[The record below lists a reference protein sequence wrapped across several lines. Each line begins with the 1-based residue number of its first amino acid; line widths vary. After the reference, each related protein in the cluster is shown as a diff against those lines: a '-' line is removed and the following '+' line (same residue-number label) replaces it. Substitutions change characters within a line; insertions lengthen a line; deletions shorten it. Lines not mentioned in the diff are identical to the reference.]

1 MAGNLVE
8 VLSRTLSD
16 FTFRNDQV
24 IIAGQAVRVPTVFEA
39 LNPPP
44 IGVPAYFERI
54 DRYSG
59 ASEECYLSALILM
72 DRLIRRNPNIK
83 LSSWNIHR
91 LLVTSVMVA
100 AKARDDV
107 FYSNKYYAA
116 VAGLQ
121 VDECNFLESEFL
133 QLIDWNL
140 HVSFNDYL
148 AYLQEINTR
157 YGPLTG
163 RSGDY
168 LRNHPNGLTTPAAAP
183 SNAEDAAAMS
193 PGGGPQPHPA
203 GCCRDEGDVSME
215 GDATESDDD
224 EDMH

>member
-1 MAGNLVE
+1 MATRAQQGNLVE

-16 FTFRNDQV
+16 FTFRNDQA
-24 IIAGQAVRVPTVFEA
+24 IIAGHAARVPSVFEA

-59 ASEECYLSALILM
+59 ASEECYLSALVLV
-72 DRLIRRNPNIK
+72 DRLIRRNPHIK
-83 LSSWNIHR
+83 LSSWNVHR

-100 AKARDDV
+100 AKARDDI

-133 QLIDWNL
+133 QLIDWDL

-148 AYLQEINTR
+148 AYLREIDTR
-157 YGPLTG
+157 YGPLSG
-163 RSGDY
+163 RSQDY
-168 LRNHPNGLTTPAAAP
+168 LVNHPPHLNPPAAAA
-183 SNAEDAAAMS
+183 NFGAAAGAAVP
-193 PGGGPQPHPA
+193 PGA
-203 GCCRDEGDVSME
+203 ATGDVNMS
-215 GDATESDDD
+215 GGESDGD
-224 EDMH
+224 EQMR